1 MDKQLEIMGAT
12 RIYERGEGDDDQN
25 IEEDFEQWQENGLWP
40 AILKALGKGDCQG
53 KEDPEMR
60 NGRVFA
66 HLTRCLDVHARASLH
81 KFRGNS
87 EHSRRHPRVGLH
99 GLTSVFTLD
108 PMSTYVYSRL
118 SAHFFGGL
126 TFQIQIE
133 NFWSHFYGRLTSCR
147 R

>member
-87 EHSRRHPRVGLH
+87 EHSRRHPRLGLH
-99 GLTSVFTLD
+99 LYSPLI
-108 PMSTYVYSRL
+108 PCLHMSTVVWVHIFL
-118 SAHFFGGL
+118 AV
-126 TFQIQIE
+126 
-133 NFWSHFYGRLTSCR
+133 
-147 R
+147 